1 MMFPHEEKFI
11 LKKLG
16 REPNEVEKAMIEVM
30 WSEHA
35 SYKSSRKWLK
45 LLPTKNEYV
54 ILGPGED
61 AGVIKFDEN
70 TTIVVGIESHNHP
83 SAVEPYGGAATGVGG
98 IVRDILCMGAR
109 PIALL
114 DPIRFGPLEKER
126 NKYLFE
132 YVVKGIADYGNRIGV
147 PTVGGETEF
156 DESLDGYTLVNVA
169 CIGIMHPNELV
180 HSYVTESGLL
190 LVLVGNKTGRDGIHG
205 VTFASEELSENA
217 EEEDRSAVQIPDPF
231 TEKLLIESTLEAV
244 KTGKVKALKDLGGGG
259 LTCASSEMAGKKGFG
274 TVIYADRVPQ
284 REPNMNVMEVMISES
299 QERMLFAIREE
310 DLEEITKIFE
320 KYELEWTVVGEIID
334 EPRYIVYWNGEKV
347 ADLPI
352 NLLTEVPIIEWE
364 IIEWEA
370 GPYSVEKDVRTPE
383 IVPQEAFLKVLS
395 SPNIISKEWVYRQ
408 YDHEVQGRTV
418 LKPGL
423 DAAVLKINDEYGLA
437 FVSDGNPS
445 YSYLNPYHGA
455 MACVVEAIRNLASV
469 GAKPLALVDNLNFAS
484 PERPE
489 VYWSFIET
497 IKGLRDAANAFRLA
511 YVSGNVSFYNE
522 VNGKSIKPTPVVA
535 ALGKVKLEH
544 ITTMD
549 FKDEGNLIAVVGVT
563 NRELGGSELY
573 RVLGIREG
581 IAPRVDLKK
590 EKENAEGI
598 LKAIEHGLV
607 KAVHDVSRGGLAIAL
622 AEMAMVSGL
631 GFEVDISKVPVEAKL
646 SPLEVLFSESQARFI
661 VSFEK
666 ENLEKLKEM
675 FKDFAVIGEVK
686 GREMVFKSNEDKLI
700 RISVKEGGK
709 IYGSLPKLLGE

>member
-1 MMFPHEEKFI
+1 MFPNEEKFI
-11 LKKLG
+11 RKKLG
-16 REPNEVEKAMIEVM
+16 REPNELEWAMLEVM

-61 AGVIKFDEN
+61 AGVVEFDEN
-70 TTIVVGIESHNHP
+70 TAIVVGIESHNHP
-83 SAVEPYGGAATGVGG
+83 SAVEPYSGAATGVGG

-126 NKYLFE
+126 NRYLFE

-156 DESLDGYTLVNVA
+156 DESLDSYTLVNVA
-169 CIGIMHPNELV
+169 CIGIMRPNELV

-231 TEKLLIESTLEAV
+231 TEKLLIEATLEAV

-274 TVIYADRVPQ
+274 AVIYADRVPQ
-284 REPNMNVMEVMISES
+284 REPNMNAMEVMISES

-310 DLEEITKIFE
+310 DLKEITRIFE
-320 KYELEWTVVGEIID
+320 KYELEWTDVGEIID

-347 ADLPI
+347 ADLPTD
-352 NLLTEVPIIEWE
+352 LLTEVPIIEWE
-364 IIEWEA
+364 A
-370 GPYSVEKDVRTPE
+370 KPYSVEKDVKTPE
-383 IVPQEAFLKVLS
+383 ISVEEAFLKVLS
-395 SPNIISKEWVYRQ
+395 SPNILSKEWVYRQ

-423 DAAVLKINDEYGLA
+423 DAAVLKINNEYGLA

-445 YSYLNPYHGA
+445 YCYLNPYHGA
-455 MACVVEAIRNLASV
+455 MSSVVEAVRNLASV

-484 PERPE
+484 PEKPE

-497 IKGLRDAANAFRLA
+497 IKGLRDAANAFGLA

-522 VNGKSIKPTPVVA
+522 VGNKAVKPTPVVA

-544 ITTMD
+544 VTTMD
-549 FKDEGNLIAVVGVT
+549 FKSRGEMIGIVGIT
-563 NRELGGSELY
+563 KKELGGSELY
-573 RVLGIREG
+573 RVLGIDRG
-581 IAPRVDLKK
+581 IAPRVELKR
-590 EKENAEGI
+590 EKKNAESI
-598 LKAIEHGLV
+598 LKAIELDLV
-607 KAVHDVSRGGLAIAL
+607 KTVHDVSRGGIGVAL
-622 AEMAMVSGL
+622 MEMALTGGM
-631 GFEVDISKVPVEAKL
+631 GFEVDISKVPVEGKL
-646 SPLEVLFSESQARFI
+646 SPVEVLFSESQARFI
-661 VSFEK
+661 VGFKE
-666 ENLEKLKEM
+666 ENLKELREM
-675 FKDFAVIGEVK
+675 FDEFAVIGEVRGK
-686 GREMVFKSNEDKLI
+686 TLLFRNRKKELVRLRLEKVQEIYNSLQTLI
-700 RISVKEGGK
+700 GDE
-709 IYGSLPKLLGE
+709 E

>member
-1 MMFPHEEKFI
+1 MFPHEEEI
-11 LKKLG
+11 IRERLG
-16 REPNEVEKAMIEVM
+16 REPNEVEKSMLEVM

-45 LLPTKNEYV
+45 LLPTRNEHV

-61 AGVIKFDEN
+61 AGVVKFDEN
-70 TTIVVGIESHNHP
+70 TAVVVGIESHNHP

-156 DESLDGYTLVNVA
+156 DESLDSYTLVNVA
-169 CIGIMHPNELV
+169 CIGLMRPEELV
-180 HSYVTESGLL
+180 HSYVEESGLL

-231 TEKLLIESTLEAV
+231 TEKLLIEATLEALA
-244 KTGKVKALKDLGGGG
+244 TGKVKALKDLGGGG
-259 LTCASSEMAGKKGFG
+259 LTCASSEMAGKKGLG
-274 TVIYADRVPQ
+274 AIIYADRVPQ
-284 REPNMNVMEVMISES
+284 REPNMTPMEVMISES
-299 QERMLFAIREE
+299 QERMLFAIKRE

-320 KYELEWTVVGEIID
+320 KYELEWTTVGEIIK

-352 NLLTEVPIIEWE
+352 DLLTEVPT
-364 IIEWEA
+364 IEWEA
-370 GPYSVEKDVRTPE
+370 KPYNIERDVETPE
-383 IVPQEAFLKVLS
+383 IGLEEAFLKVLS
-395 SPNIISKEWVYRQ
+395 SPNIVSKEWIWQQ
-408 YDHEVQGRTV
+408 YDHEVQGRAV
-418 LKPGL
+418 LKPGK

-445 YSYLNPYHGA
+445 HSYLNPYHGA
-455 MACVVEAIRNLASV
+455 MGAVAEVVRNLASV
-469 GAKPLALVDNLNFAS
+469 GARPLALVDNLNFAS

-497 IKGLRDAANAFRLA
+497 IKGLADAAKAFGLA

-522 VNGKSIKPTPVVA
+522 VGNKPIKPTPVVA
-535 ALGKVKLEH
+535 GLGKVRLEN

-549 FKDEGNLIAVVGVT
+549 FKDEGDLIAIVGVT
-563 NRELGGSELY
+563 KKELGGSELY
-573 RVLGIREG
+573 RVLNIEG
-581 IAPRVDLKK
+581 GFAPRVKLER
-590 EKENAEGI
+590 EKRNAGGI
-598 LKAIEHGLV
+598 LKAIELRLL
-607 KAVHDVSRGGLAIAL
+607 KAVHDVSKGGIAVAL
-622 AEMAMVSGL
+622 AEMALSGNI
-631 GFEVDISKVPVEAKL
+631 GFEVDISKVPVEEKL
-646 SPLEVLFSESQARFI
+646 NPVEVMFSESHGRFI
-661 VSFEK
+661 ISFEEK
-666 ENLEKLKEM
+666 DLEKVEALFDE
-675 FKDFAVIGEVK
+675 FAVIGRVRGEKLVFRCGEEHISIDLEK
-686 GREMVFKSNEDKLI
+686 VRELYN
-700 RISVKEGGK
+700 
-709 IYGSLPKLLGE
+709 SLPKLLGE

>member
-1 MMFPHEEKFI
+1 MFPHEEELIKER
-11 LKKLG
+11 LG
-16 REPNEVEKAMIEVM
+16 REPNEVEKAMLEVM

-45 LLPTKNEYV
+45 LLPTKNEHV

-61 AGVIKFDEN
+61 AGVVKFDDN
-70 TTIVVGIESHNHP
+70 TAIVVGIESHNHP

-126 NKYLFE
+126 NRYLFE

-156 DESLDGYTLVNVA
+156 DESLDNYTLVNVA
-169 CIGIMHPNELV
+169 CIGLMRPEELV
-180 HSYVTESGLL
+180 HSYVEESGLL

-231 TEKLLIESTLEAV
+231 TEKLLIEATLEAV
-244 KTGKVKALKDLGGGG
+244 HTGKVKALKDLGGGG

-274 TVIYADRVPQ
+274 AVIYADRVPQ
-284 REPNMNVMEVMISES
+284 REPNMNPMEIMISES
-299 QERMLFAIREE
+299 QERMLFAVRKE
-310 DLEEITKIFE
+310 DLNEITKIFE
-320 KYELEWTVVGEIID
+320 KYDLEWTVVGEIIE
-334 EPRYIVYWNGEKV
+334 EPRYIVYWKGKKV

-352 NLLTEVPIIEWE
+352 DLLTDVPTIEWK
-364 IIEWEA
+364 A
-370 GPYSVEKDVRTPE
+370 KPYNIEKDFETPK
-383 IVPQEAFLKVLS
+383 ISSQEALIKVLS
-395 SPNIISKEWVYRQ
+395 SPNIISKAWIWQQ

-445 YSYLNPYHGA
+445 HSYLNPYHGA
-455 MACVVEAIRNLASV
+455 VGAVAEVVRNLASV

-497 IKGLRDAANAFRLA
+497 IKGLTDGAKAFGLA

-522 VNGKSIKPTPVVA
+522 VGNKPIKPTPVVA
-535 ALGKVKLEH
+535 GLGKVKLENLM
-544 ITTMD
+544 TMD
-549 FKDEGNLIAVVGVT
+549 FKDEGDLIAIVGVT
-563 NRELGGSELY
+563 KKELGGSELY
-573 RVLGIREG
+573 RVLNINGG
-581 IAPRVDLKK
+581 IAPRVDLER
-590 EKENAEGI
+590 EKRNAEGI
-598 LKAIEHGLV
+598 LKAIELRVV
-607 KAVHDVSRGGLAIAL
+607 KAVHDVSKGGIAVAL
-622 AEMAMVSGL
+622 AEMALSGNV
-631 GFEVDISKVPVEAKL
+631 GFEVDIGKVPVEGKL
-646 SPLEVLFSESQARFI
+646 KPLETLFSESHGRFVI
-661 VSFEK
+661 SFEEEK
-666 ENLEKLKEM
+666 LEKVAELFEE
-675 FKDFAVIGEVK
+675 FAVIGRVGGNEL
-686 GREMVFKSNEDKLI
+686 VFKSGDGELASINLEKA
-700 RISVKEGGK
+700 KEL
-709 IYGSLPKLLGE
+709 YNSLPALLGE

>member
-1 MMFPHEEKFI
+1 MFPHEEKLI
-11 LKKLG
+11 REKLG
-16 REPNEVEKAMIEVM
+16 REPNEVEWAMLEVM

-35 SYKSSRKWLK
+35 SYKSSRPWLK
-45 LLPTKNEYV
+45 LLPTKNEHV

-61 AGVIKFDEN
+61 AGIVRFDDE
-70 TTIVVGIESHNHP
+70 TWIVVGIESHNHP

-98 IVRDILCMGAR
+98 IVRDVLCMGAR

-126 NKYLFE
+126 NRYLFE

-156 DESLDGYTLVNVA
+156 DESLDNYTLVNVA
-169 CIGIMHPNELV
+169 CVGIMHPNELV

-231 TEKLLIESTLEAV
+231 TEKLLIEATLEAV

-259 LTCASSEMAGKKGFG
+259 LTCASSEMAGKRGFG
-274 TVIYADRVPQ
+274 AVIYADRVPQ
-284 REPNMNVMEVMISES
+284 REPNMNAMEVMISES
-299 QERMLFAIREE
+299 QERMLFAIRGE
-310 DLEEITKIFE
+310 DLERITKIFE
-320 KYELEWTVVGEIID
+320 KYGLEWTVVGEIID
-334 EPRYIVYWNGEKV
+334 EPRFIVYWGKEKV

-352 NLLTEVPIIEWE
+352 DLLTEVPTIT
-364 IIEWEA
+364 WEA
-370 GPYSVEKDVRTPE
+370 EPYNLEKDAKTPE
-383 IVPQEAFLKVLS
+383 LSIEEAFLKVLS

-445 YSYLNPYHGA
+445 YSHLNPYHGA
-455 MACVVEAIRNLASV
+455 MACVVEAIRNLVSV

-497 IKGLRDAANAFRLA
+497 IKGLRDAANAFELA

-522 VNGKSIKPTPVVA
+522 VNGKPIKPTPVVA
-535 ALGKVKLEH
+535 ALGKVRLEH
-544 ITTMD
+544 VTTMD

-563 NRELGGSELY
+563 KRELGGSELY
-573 RVLGIREG
+573 RVLGIEGG
-581 IAPRVDLKK
+581 IAPKVNLDGEKK
-590 EKENAEGI
+590 NIAGI
-598 LKAIEHGLV
+598 LKAIELKLV
-607 KAVHDVSRGGLAIAL
+607 KAVHDVSRGGIAIAL
-622 AEMAMVSGL
+622 VEMSLAGGL
-631 GFEVDISKVPVEAKL
+631 GFEVDISKVPVEMRL
-646 SPLEVLFSESQARFI
+646 SAVEKLFSESQARFI

-666 ENLEKLKEM
+666 ENLEKLREI

-686 GREMVFKSNEDKLI
+686 GKELI
-700 RISVKEGGK
+700 FTDDGTEIIRTSLKEVGE
-709 IYGSLPKLLGE
+709 IYNSLPRILGE

>member
-1 MMFPHEEKFI
+1 MFPHEEELIKER
-11 LKKLG
+11 LG
-16 REPNEVEKAMIEVM
+16 REPNEVEKAMLEVM

-45 LLPTKNEYV
+45 LLPTKNEHV

-61 AGVIKFDEN
+61 AGVVKFDEN
-70 TTIVVGIESHNHP
+70 TAIVVGIESHNHP

-126 NKYLFE
+126 NRYLFE

-156 DESLDGYTLVNVA
+156 DESLDNYTLVNVA
-169 CIGIMHPNELV
+169 CIGLMRPEELV
-180 HSYVTESGLL
+180 HSYVEESGLL

-231 TEKLLIESTLEAV
+231 TEKLLIEATLEAV

-274 TVIYADRVPQ
+274 AIIYADRVPQ
-284 REPNMNVMEVMISES
+284 REPNMNAMEVMISES
-299 QERMLFAIREE
+299 QERMLFAVRKE
-310 DLEEITKIFE
+310 DLNEITEIFE
-320 KYELEWTVVGEIID
+320 KYELEWTVVGEITE
-334 EPRYIVYWNGEKV
+334 EPRYIVYWKGKKV

-352 NLLTEVPIIEWE
+352 DLLTDVPTIEWKTK
-364 IIEWEA
+364 
-370 GPYSVEKDVRTPE
+370 PYSIEKDFETPK
-383 IVPQEAFLKVLS
+383 ISPQEALIKVLS
-395 SPNIISKEWVYRQ
+395 SPNIISKVWIWQQ

-445 YSYLNPYHGA
+445 HSYLNPYHGA
-455 MACVVEAIRNLASV
+455 VGAVAEVVRNLASV

-497 IKGLRDAANAFRLA
+497 IKGLADGAKAFGLA

-522 VNGKSIKPTPVVA
+522 VGNKPIKPTPVVA
-535 ALGKVKLEH
+535 GLGKVKLENLM
-544 ITTMD
+544 TMD
-549 FKDEGNLIAVVGVT
+549 FKDEGDLIAIVGVT
-563 NRELGGSELY
+563 KKELGGSELY
-573 RVLGIREG
+573 RVLNINGGIV
-581 IAPRVDLKK
+581 PRVNLER
-590 EKENAEGI
+590 EKRNAEGI
-598 LKAIEHGLV
+598 LQAIELGVV
-607 KAVHDVSRGGLAIAL
+607 KAVHDVSKGGIAVAL
-622 AEMAMVSGL
+622 AEMALSGNI
-631 GFEVDISKVPVEAKL
+631 GFEVDIGKIPMKGKL
-646 SPLEVLFSESQARFI
+646 KPLETLFSESHGRFVI
-661 VSFEK
+661 SFEEEK
-666 ENLEKLKEM
+666 LEKIAELFEEFRVIGRVGGNELVFKSGDEELASINLEKAKELY
-675 FKDFAVIGEVK
+675 
-686 GREMVFKSNEDKLI
+686 N
-700 RISVKEGGK
+700 
-709 IYGSLPKLLGE
+709 SLPALLGE

>member
-1 MMFPHEEKFI
+1 MFPHEEKI
-11 LKKLG
+11 IREKLG
-16 REPNEVEKAMIEVM
+16 REPNEVEKSMLEIM

-45 LLPTKNEYV
+45 LLPTENEHV

-61 AGVIKFDEN
+61 AGVVKFDEN
-70 TTIVVGIESHNHP
+70 TAIVVGIESHNHP

-114 DPIRFGPLEKER
+114 DPLRFGPLEKER
-126 NKYLFE
+126 NRYLFE

-169 CIGIMHPNELV
+169 CIGIMHPSELI
-180 HSYVTESGLL
+180 HSYVEESGLL

-231 TEKLLIESTLEAV
+231 TEKLLIEATIEAV
-244 KTGKVKALKDLGGGG
+244 KRGKIKALKDLGGGG

-274 TVIYADRVPQ
+274 AIIYADRVPQ
-284 REPNMNVMEVMISES
+284 REPNMTPTEVMISES
-299 QERMLFAIREE
+299 QERMLFAVRKE
-310 DLEEITKIFE
+310 DLKEITKIFE
-320 KYELEWTVVGEIID
+320 KYELEWTVVGEIIE
-334 EPRYIVYWNGEKV
+334 EPRYIVYWNSEKV

-352 NLLTEVPIIEWE
+352 DLLTEVPT
-364 IIEWEA
+364 IEWEA
-370 GPYSVEKDVRTPE
+370 KPYNIERDVETPE
-383 IVPQEAFLKVLS
+383 IGLKEAFFKVLS
-395 SPNIISKEWVYRQ
+395 SPNIASKEWIWQQ

-418 LKPGL
+418 LKPGK
-423 DAAVLKINDEYGLA
+423 DAAVLKINDECGLA

-455 MACVVEAIRNLASV
+455 MGAVAEVVRNLASV

-497 IKGLRDAANAFRLA
+497 IKGLADAARAFNLA

-522 VNGKSIKPTPVVA
+522 VGNRPIKPTPVVA
-535 ALGKVKLEH
+535 GLGKVRLENFM
-544 ITTMD
+544 TMD
-549 FKDEGNLIAVVGVT
+549 FKDEGDLIAIVGIT
-563 NRELGGSELY
+563 KKELGGSELY
-573 RVLGIREG
+573 RVLNINGG
-581 IAPRVDLKK
+581 VAPRVELERERK
-590 EKENAEGI
+590 NVEGV
-598 LKAIEHGLV
+598 LKAIELGLI
-607 KAVHDVSRGGLAIAL
+607 KAVHDVSKGGIAVAL
-622 AEMAMVSGL
+622 AEMALSGNI
-631 GFEVDISKVPVEAKL
+631 GFEVDISKVPVETKL
-646 SPLEVLFSESQARFI
+646 NPIEIMFSESHGRFI
-661 VSFEK
+661 ISFEEK
-666 ENLEKLKEM
+666 NLEKVKALFDE
-675 FKDFAVIGEVK
+675 FAVIGKVGGTKFVFRCGEELVSMELETA
-686 GREMVFKSNEDKLI
+686 RE
-700 RISVKEGGK
+700 
-709 IYGSLPKLLGE
+709 IYNSLPTLLGE

>member
-1 MMFPHEEKFI
+1 MFPHEEKI
-11 LKKLG
+11 IRERLG
-16 REPNEVEKAMIEVM
+16 REPNEVEKAMLEVM

-45 LLPTKNEYV
+45 LLPTRNEHV

-61 AGVIKFDEN
+61 AGVVKFDEN
-70 TTIVVGIESHNHP
+70 TAIVVGIESHNHP

-132 YVVKGIADYGNRIGV
+132 YVGKGIADYGNRIGV

-156 DESLDGYTLVNVA
+156 DESLDSYTLVNVA
-169 CIGIMHPNELV
+169 CIGLMRPEELV
-180 HSYVTESGLL
+180 HSYVEESGLL

-231 TEKLLIESTLEAV
+231 TEKLLIEATIEAV
-244 KTGKVKALKDLGGGG
+244 KRGKIKALKDLGGGG

-274 TVIYADRVPQ
+274 AIIYADRVPQ
-284 REPNMNVMEVMISES
+284 REPNMTPTEVMISES
-299 QERMLFAIREE
+299 QERMLFAVRKE
-310 DLEEITKIFE
+310 DLKEITKIFE
-320 KYELEWTVVGEIID
+320 KYELEWTVVGEIIE
-334 EPRYIVYWNGEKV
+334 EPRYIVYWNSEKV

-352 NLLTEVPIIEWE
+352 DLLTEVPT
-364 IIEWEA
+364 IEWEA
-370 GPYSVEKDVRTPE
+370 KPYNIERDVETPE
-383 IVPQEAFLKVLS
+383 IGLKEAFFKVLS
-395 SPNIISKEWVYRQ
+395 SPNIASKEWIWQQ

-418 LKPGL
+418 LKPGK
-423 DAAVLKINDEYGLA
+423 DAAVLKINDECGLA

-455 MACVVEAIRNLASV
+455 MGAVAEVVRNLASV

-497 IKGLRDAANAFRLA
+497 IKGLADAARAFNLA

-522 VNGKSIKPTPVVA
+522 VGNRPIKPTPVVA
-535 ALGKVKLEH
+535 GLGKVRLESLM
-544 ITTMD
+544 TMD
-549 FKDEGNLIAVVGVT
+549 FKDEGDLIAVVGVT
-563 NRELGGSELY
+563 KKELGGSELY
-573 RVLGIREG
+573 RVLGLKGG
-581 IAPRVDLKK
+581 ITPRVELEREKK
-590 EKENAEGI
+590 NVESI
-598 LKAIEHGLV
+598 LKAIELGLV
-607 KAVHDVSRGGLAIAL
+607 KAVHDVSRGGLAVAL
-622 AEMAMVSGL
+622 IEMAIAGNK
-631 GFEVDISKVPVEAKL
+631 GFEADVTKVPVEGKL
-646 SPLEVLFSESQARFI
+646 SPLEVLFSESHGRFV

-666 ENLEKLKEM
+666 ENLEKVEELFKE
-675 FKDFAVIGEVK
+675 FAVIGEVT
-686 GREMVFKSNEDKLI
+686 GRDITFTNGKEELIKLNL
-700 RISVKEGGK
+700 SKAQN
-709 IYGSLPKLLGE
+709 IYNSLANVLGE

>member
-1 MMFPHEEKFI
+1 MFPHEEELIKER
-11 LKKLG
+11 LG
-16 REPNEVEKAMIEVM
+16 REPNEVEKAMLEVM

-45 LLPTKNEYV
+45 LLPTKNEHV

-61 AGVIKFDEN
+61 AGVVKFDEN
-70 TTIVVGIESHNHP
+70 TAIVVGIESHNHP

-126 NKYLFE
+126 NRYLFE

-156 DESLDGYTLVNVA
+156 DESLDNYTLVNVA
-169 CIGIMHPNELV
+169 CIGLMRPEELV
-180 HSYVTESGLL
+180 HSYVEESGLL

-231 TEKLLIESTLEAV
+231 TEKLLIEATLEAV

-274 TVIYADRVPQ
+274 AIIYADRVPQ
-284 REPNMNVMEVMISES
+284 REPNMNAMEVMISES
-299 QERMLFAIREE
+299 QERMLFAVRKE
-310 DLEEITKIFE
+310 DLNEITEIFE
-320 KYELEWTVVGEIID
+320 KYELEWTVVGEITE
-334 EPRYIVYWNGEKV
+334 EPRYIVYWKGKKV

-352 NLLTEVPIIEWE
+352 DLLTDVPTIEWKTK
-364 IIEWEA
+364 
-370 GPYSVEKDVRTPE
+370 PYSIEKDFETPK
-383 IVPQEAFLKVLS
+383 ISPQEALIKVLS
-395 SPNIISKEWVYRQ
+395 SPNIISKVWIWQQ

-445 YSYLNPYHGA
+445 HSYLNPYHGA
-455 MACVVEAIRNLASV
+455 VGAVAEVVRNLASV

-497 IKGLRDAANAFRLA
+497 IKGLADGAKAFGLA

-522 VNGKSIKPTPVVA
+522 VGNKPIKPTPVVA
-535 ALGKVKLEH
+535 GLGKVKLENLM
-544 ITTMD
+544 TMD
-549 FKDEGNLIAVVGVT
+549 FKDEGDLIAIVGVT
-563 NRELGGSELY
+563 KKELGGSELY
-573 RVLGIREG
+573 RVLNINGG
-581 IAPRVDLKK
+581 IAPRVDLER
-590 EKENAEGI
+590 EKRNVKGI
-598 LKAIEHGLV
+598 LKAIELGVV
-607 KAVHDVSRGGLAIAL
+607 KAVHDVSKGGIAVAL
-622 AEMAMVSGL
+622 AEMALSGNI
-631 GFEVDISKVPVEAKL
+631 GFEVDIGKIPMKGKL
-646 SPLEVLFSESQARFI
+646 KPLETLFSESHGRFVI
-661 VSFEK
+661 SFEEEK
-666 ENLEKLKEM
+666 LEKIAELFEEFRVIGRVGGNELVFKSGDEELASINLEKAKELY
-675 FKDFAVIGEVK
+675 
-686 GREMVFKSNEDKLI
+686 N
-700 RISVKEGGK
+700 
-709 IYGSLPKLLGE
+709 SLPALLGE

>member
-1 MMFPHEEKFI
+1 M
-11 LKKLG
+11 L
-16 REPNEVEKAMIEVM
+16 EVM
-30 WSEHA
+30 WSGHA

-45 LLPTKNEYV
+45 LLPTRNEHV

-61 AGVIKFDEN
+61 AGVVKFDEN
-70 TTIVVGIESHNHP
+70 TAIVVGIESHNHP

-156 DESLDGYTLVNVA
+156 DESLDSYTLVNVA
-169 CIGIMHPNELV
+169 CIGMMHPSELI
-180 HSYVTESGLL
+180 HSYVEESGLL

-231 TEKLLIESTLEAV
+231 TEKLLIEATLEALA
-244 KTGKVKALKDLGGGG
+244 TGKVKALKDLGGGG

-274 TVIYADRVPQ
+274 AIIYADRVPQ
-284 REPNMNVMEVMISES
+284 REPNMTPTEVMISES
-299 QERMLFAIREE
+299 QERMLFAVRKE
-310 DLEEITKIFE
+310 DLKEITKIFE
-320 KYELEWTVVGEIID
+320 KYELEWTVVGEIIE
-334 EPRYIVYWNGEKV
+334 EPRYIVYWNSEKV

-352 NLLTEVPIIEWE
+352 DLLTEVPT
-364 IIEWEA
+364 IEWEA
-370 GPYSVEKDVRTPE
+370 KPYNIERDVETPE
-383 IVPQEAFLKVLS
+383 IGLKEAFFKVLS
-395 SPNIISKEWVYRQ
+395 SPNIVSKEWIWQQ

-418 LKPGL
+418 LKPGK

-455 MACVVEAIRNLASV
+455 MGAVAEVVRNLASV

-497 IKGLRDAANAFRLA
+497 IKGLADAARAFNLA

-522 VNGKSIKPTPVVA
+522 VGNRPIKPTPVVA
-535 ALGKVKLEH
+535 GLGKVRLESLM
-544 ITTMD
+544 TMD
-549 FKDEGNLIAVVGVT
+549 FKDEGDLIAVVGVT
-563 NRELGGSELY
+563 KKELGGSELY
-573 RVLGIREG
+573 RVLGLKGG
-581 IAPRVDLKK
+581 ITPRVELEREKK
-590 EKENAEGI
+590 NVESI
-598 LKAIEHGLV
+598 LKAIELGLV
-607 KAVHDVSRGGLAIAL
+607 KAVHDVSRGGLAVAL
-622 AEMAMVSGL
+622 IEMAIAGNK
-631 GFEVDISKVPVEAKL
+631 GFEADVTKVPVEGKL
-646 SPLEVLFSESQARFI
+646 SPLEVLFSESHGRFV

-666 ENLEKLKEM
+666 ENLEKVEELFKE
-675 FKDFAVIGEVK
+675 FAVIGEVT
-686 GREMVFKSNEDKLI
+686 GRDITFTNGKEELIKLNL
-700 RISVKEGGK
+700 SKAQN
-709 IYGSLPKLLGE
+709 IYNSLANVLGE

>member
-1 MMFPHEEKFI
+1 MFPHEEKI
-11 LKKLG
+11 IRERLG
-16 REPNEVEKAMIEVM
+16 REPNEVEKAMLEVM

-45 LLPTKNEYV
+45 LLPTRNEHV

-61 AGVIKFDEN
+61 AGVVKFDEN
-70 TTIVVGIESHNHP
+70 TAIVVGIESHNHP

-156 DESLDGYTLVNVA
+156 DESLDSYTLVNVA
-169 CIGIMHPNELV
+169 CIGMMHPSELI
-180 HSYVTESGLL
+180 HSYVEESGLL

-231 TEKLLIESTLEAV
+231 TEKLLIEATLEALA
-244 KTGKVKALKDLGGGG
+244 TGKVKALKDLGGGG

-274 TVIYADRVPQ
+274 AIIYADRVPQ
-284 REPNMNVMEVMISES
+284 REPNMTPTEVMISES
-299 QERMLFAIREE
+299 QERMLFAVRKE
-310 DLEEITKIFE
+310 DLKEITKIFE
-320 KYELEWTVVGEIID
+320 KYELEWTVVGEIIE
-334 EPRYIVYWNGEKV
+334 EPRYIVYWNSEKV

-352 NLLTEVPIIEWE
+352 DLLTEVPT
-364 IIEWEA
+364 IEWEA
-370 GPYSVEKDVRTPE
+370 KPYNIERDVETPE
-383 IVPQEAFLKVLS
+383 IGLKEAFFKVLS
-395 SPNIISKEWVYRQ
+395 SPNIVSKEWIWQQ

-418 LKPGL
+418 LKPGK

-455 MACVVEAIRNLASV
+455 MGAVAEVVRNLASV

-497 IKGLRDAANAFRLA
+497 IKGLADAARAFNLA

-522 VNGKSIKPTPVVA
+522 VGNRPIKPTPVVA
-535 ALGKVKLEH
+535 GLGKVRLESLM
-544 ITTMD
+544 TMD
-549 FKDEGNLIAVVGVT
+549 FKDEGDLIAVVGVT
-563 NRELGGSELY
+563 KKELGGSELY
-573 RVLGIREG
+573 RVLGLKGG
-581 IAPRVDLKK
+581 ITPRVELEREKK
-590 EKENAEGI
+590 NVESI
-598 LKAIEHGLV
+598 LKAIELGLV
-607 KAVHDVSRGGLAIAL
+607 KAVHDVSRGGLAVAL
-622 AEMAMVSGL
+622 IEMAIAGNK
-631 GFEVDISKVPVEAKL
+631 GFEADVTKVPVEGKL
-646 SPLEVLFSESQARFI
+646 SPLEVLFSESHGRFV

-666 ENLEKLKEM
+666 ENLEKVEELFKE
-675 FKDFAVIGEVK
+675 FAVIGEVT
-686 GREMVFKSNEDKLI
+686 GRDITFTNGKEELIKLNL
-700 RISVKEGGK
+700 SKAQN
-709 IYGSLPKLLGE
+709 IYNSLANVLGE